1 MLKLLKYL
9 LESLCSKCGKSFN
22 VLHYGSAI
30 CFLLYTGYILYLKE
44 SCFFICFKTKSS
56 LAFNL
61 YLPTQIEFINK
72 NCGKKMLQGT
82 QTMSKDFG
90 LGLEDFNRDTLG
102 DVLVEKV
109 NISRATF
116 KEAQDFKDRLV
127 YDIMTNNL
135 KVIIDLSSCEYID
148 STFLGVLV
156 VVLKKMG
163 ERGGEIKYIIPQPSA
178 LYLFKLTGLYS
189 VLNLYKNIDEAMQ
202 SFA

>member
-1 MLKLLKYL
+1 
-9 LESLCSKCGKSFN
+9 
-22 VLHYGSAI
+22 
-30 CFLLYTGYILYLKE
+30 
-44 SCFFICFKTKSS
+44 
-56 LAFNL
+56 
-61 YLPTQIEFINK
+61 
-72 NCGKKMLQGT
+72 MLQGI
-82 QTMSKDFG
+82 QTMSRDFSIG
-90 LGLEDFNRDTLG
+90 FEDFNRENID

-116 KEAQDFKDRLV
+116 KEAQDFRDRLV
-127 YDIMTNNL
+127 YDIMSNNL

-189 VLNLYKNIDEAMQ
+189 VLNLYKNREEAIQ